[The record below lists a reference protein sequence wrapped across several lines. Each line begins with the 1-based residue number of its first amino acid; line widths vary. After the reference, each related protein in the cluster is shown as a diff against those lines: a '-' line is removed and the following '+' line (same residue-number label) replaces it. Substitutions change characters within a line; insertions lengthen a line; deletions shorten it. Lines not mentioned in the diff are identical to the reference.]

1 MGGRAG
7 DTHTL
12 LTPQLVKWAEPGQN
26 PRRATCTLA
35 AWGEAPH
42 LPEPAAVT
50 IVTLAEEEPQAESM

>member
-1 MGGRAG
+1 M
-7 DTHTL
+7 THTL

-50 IVTLAEEEPQAESM
+50 IVTLAKEEPQAESM